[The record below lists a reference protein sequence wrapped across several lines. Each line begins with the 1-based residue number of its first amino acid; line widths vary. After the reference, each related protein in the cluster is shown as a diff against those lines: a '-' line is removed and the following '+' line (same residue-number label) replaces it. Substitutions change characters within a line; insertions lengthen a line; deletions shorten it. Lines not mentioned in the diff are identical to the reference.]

1 MADPFLHGVEV
12 IDIDG
17 GARSITIPATSV
29 IGIVGTAPRASM
41 PDFPANTPVLVQNS
55 RALAAKLAAGAPD
68 VPLGTLPDA
77 LDSILDQA
85 GASVVVVRVEEG
97 ADETETLANVIG
109 GVNAQTGQYEGVHA
123 LLASE
128 SITGSKPRLLIAP
141 GFTHVRPADPANPGQ
156 FLANPVIA
164 ELTDIADRL
173 RATIIA
179 DGPDT
184 TDAAAITAAQDFGS
198 KRVFLV
204 DPQVMKLG
212 EDGLPAPAFASACVA
227 GLIARVDSERG
238 WWWSPSNQNI
248 NGIIGTHRAID
259 FAPGDPNSR
268 ANKLNAAKVATIVR
282 LNGFR
287 LWGNRTLSADQKWTF
302 LSTVRIADIIADALQ
317 SAHLWAVDRGITKT
331 YVEEVRESVNA
342 FLRELK
348 ALGAILGGS
357 CWLDPELNTPASIAA
372 GHVYWDFDFTPPYP
386 NERLTFRS
394 HLVDNYITD
403 IF

>member
-97 ADETETLANVIG
+97 ANETETLANVIG

-123 LLASE
+123 LLAAE

-164 ELTDIADRL
+164 ELTGIADRL

-184 TDAAAITAAQDFGS
+184 TRRRRDHG
-198 KRVFLV
+198 
-204 DPQVMKLG
+204 G
-212 EDGLPAPAFASACVA
+212 GGLRQQ
-227 GLIARVDSERG
+227 ARVPGRSASDEARRG
-238 WWWSPSNQNI
+238 
-248 NGIIGTHRAID
+248 RAS
-259 FAPGDPNSR
+259 GS
-268 ANKLNAAKVATIVR
+268 
-282 LNGFR
+282 G
-287 LWGNRTLSADQKWTF
+287 
-302 LSTVRIADIIADALQ
+302 
-317 SAHLWAVDRGITKT
+317 
-331 YVEEVRESVNA
+331 VRECV
-342 FLRELK
+342 R
-348 ALGAILGGS
+348 GGPD
-357 CWLDPELNTPASIAA
+357 CPRGQRT
-372 GHVYWDFDFTPPYP
+372 
-386 NERLTFRS
+386 RLVVVAVES
-394 HLVDNYITD
+394 EH
-403 IF
+403 